1 MQIMRWIFHE
11 FLLLFLWQH
20 VDTTTN
26 ENTGWIDIGSE
37 GATHAKEDNEQKRLK
52 YRQVMT

>member
-1 MQIMRWIFHE
+1 MI
-11 FLLLFLWQH
+11 
-20 VDTTTN
+20 TTTN
-26 ENTGWIDIGSE
+26 ENTGWVGIGSE